1 MPTLV
6 WLIDDAESN
15 HRAAAATIA
24 QLPGFELEGFI
35 DGEDALAAYAQRA
48 AHEPQTLPRIVLMD
62 YYMGGLRGDEVTER
76 MRAIHAIAFSP
87 VIVGYSSVASG
98 SRSIVEAGGDTVV
111 RKRIAHDGTNPDLR
125 VYLEGFLGIAG
136 R

>member
-1 MPTLV
+1 MPMLV

-15 HRAAAATIA
+15 HRAAAATVA
-24 QLPGFELEGFI
+24 ELPGIELEGFV
-35 DGEDALAAYAQRA
+35 DGEDALAEYAARA
-48 AHEPQTLPRIVLMD
+48 AHEPQTLPRVVLMD
-62 YYMGGLRGDEVTER
+62 YYMDGLRGDEVTER
-76 MRAIHAIAFSP
+76 MRAIHAVAFTP

-98 SRSIVEAGGDTVV
+98 SRSIVDAGGDAVV
-111 RKRIAHDGTNPDLR
+111 RKRIASDGTNPDLR